1 MEPFIIRLYPD
12 CSDRRMFVHRGEE
25 MLFLLKGQI
34 AMIYGDERFEIVEP
48 GTCIY
53 IDASIPHRADSL
65 DNMEAKLLVVVSQTA
80 ESEFDPELSSGKADR

>member
-1 MEPFIIRLYPD
+1 
-12 CSDRRMFVHRGEE
+12 

-34 AMIYGDERFEIVEP
+34 AMIYGDKRFEIVEP

-65 DNMEAKLLVVVSQTA
+65 DNMEAKLLVVVSRTT